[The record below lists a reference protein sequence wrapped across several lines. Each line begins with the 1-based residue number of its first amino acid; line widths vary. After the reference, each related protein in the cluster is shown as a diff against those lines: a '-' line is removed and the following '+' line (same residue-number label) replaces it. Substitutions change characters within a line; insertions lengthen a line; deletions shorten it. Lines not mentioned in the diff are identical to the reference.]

1 VQLEA
6 MYCRRPVVSCRL
18 GTGVEWVNQDGVS
31 GWVVPPADAG
41 ALAAAVNG
49 LLADAA
55 MRVAFGEAGRRRV
68 ERDFSKENMVRQMLA
83 LYREVCGESV
93 AARAPA

>member
-1 VQLEA
+1 
-6 MYCRRPVVSCRL
+6 
-18 GTGVEWVNQDGVS
+18 
-31 GWVVPPADAG
+31 
-41 ALAAAVNG
+41 
-49 LLADAA
+49 

-93 AARAPA
+93 AAREPA